1 MTVVKY
7 RAGAPKRTMTRTIAG
22 AALAVLVAAVV
33 WGAFAFGAVYPWA
46 YWPLAAGALAVGL
59 VGVSLPACAGAAKL
73 TGLRVIAAAFALFLT
88 AAAVQTVPL
97 PLAQFAKLSPEA
109 SSALS
114 RLDLA
119 FAAGAW
125 VRHPLSIAPERTWV
139 ALALFA
145 SFALLVLGCAR
156 LLSIRGARGTAE
168 AIAIVGVT
176 LALAAI
182 VQKPF
187 ATGKVYGLWTPID
200 GGTPYG
206 PFVNRNHFAGW
217 MLMGLPLTLGLL
229 CAMLSRAMRGVRPYW
244 RDQLMWLST
253 PDASLILLTGGAT
266 IVMAISLVLT
276 LSMSGMTALA
286 AAILITAAC
295 VVRRRWTRARTAAA
309 IAYLAL
315 LFVVAYGWAGSDVIA
330 SRFSDGDWSEL
341 DARRGAWTDALDVSA
356 RFPLTGTGLN
366 TYGVATIL
374 YQRHDLSHH
383 YEQAHNDYLQLVAE
397 GGVLLAVPAALCL
410 AVFAHAVRRRFRD
423 ETSSTA
429 YWLRVGAVTGL
440 AAIALQETFDF
451 SLQMPGNALLLA
463 VLCGIALH
471 AAPPKAEAA
480 LRAQV

>member
-1 MTVVKY
+1 MTIVQY
-7 RAGAPKRTMTRTIAG
+7 RPAVPRRSPTPAIAAGA
-22 AALAVLVAAVV
+22 LAFLVAAVV

-46 YWPLAAGALAVGL
+46 YWPLAAGAAAVGL
-59 VGVSLPACAGAAKL
+59 VGVSLPRPAGAARI
-73 TGLRVIAAAFALFLT
+73 TGLRLLGGAFVLFLAAAL
-88 AAAVQTVPL
+88 VQTLPL
-97 PLAQFAKLSPEA
+97 PIAQLAKLSPEA

-114 RLDLA
+114 RLDLG
-119 FAAGAW
+119 FAAAAPA
-125 VRHPLSIAPERTWV
+125 RHALSIAPARTWT
-139 ALALFA
+139 ALELFV
-145 SFALLVLGCAR
+145 SFALLVVGCAR
-156 LLSIRGARGTAE
+156 LLSIRGARRTAA
-168 AIAIVGVT
+168 AIAIVGVS
-176 LALAAI
+176 LAFAAI

-187 ATGKVYGLWTPID
+187 ATGKVYGVWTPID

-229 CAMLSRAMRGVRPYW
+229 CAMWSRAMAGVRPYW
-244 RDQLMWLST
+244 RDRLMWLST
-253 PDASLILLTGGAT
+253 PDASLILLTGAAT

-286 AAILITAAC
+286 AAIVITAAC
-295 VVRRRWTRARTAAA
+295 VIRRRWTRGRTAAA

-341 DARRGAWTDALDVSA
+341 DVRRGAWTDALDVSA
-356 RFPLTGTGLN
+356 RFPVTGTGLN

-374 YQRHDLSHH
+374 YQRHDLAHH
-383 YEQAHNDYLQLVAE
+383 YEQAHNDYLQLIAE

-410 AVFAHAVRRRFRD
+410 GVFAHTVRRRFRD

-451 SLQMPGNALLLA
+451 SLQMPGNALLFA

-471 AAPPKAEAA
+471 VAPPKPEAPH
-480 LRAQV
+480 RPQV

>member
-7 RAGAPKRTMTRTIAG
+7 RPAAPRRTLTPAIAA
-22 AALAVLVAAVV
+22 AALALVVAGVV

-46 YWPLAAGALAVGL
+46 YWPLAACALAVGV
-59 VGVSLPACAGAAKL
+59 VGVSLPRCARAASPAGLRLIGAAF
-73 TGLRVIAAAFALFLT
+73 VVFLI
-88 AAAVQTVPL
+88 AAAVQIVPL
-97 PLAQFAKLSPEA
+97 PLAQLAKLSPEA

-114 RLDLA
+114 RLDLG
-119 FAAGAW
+119 FAGGAPD
-125 VRHPLSIAPERTWV
+125 RHALSIAPARTWT

-145 SFALLVLGCAR
+145 SFAFLVVGSAR
-156 LLSIRGARGTAE
+156 LLSIRGARRTAE
-168 AIAIVGVT
+168 AVAIVGVS
-176 LALAAI
+176 LAFAAI
-182 VQKPF
+182 AQMPF
-187 ATGKVYGLWTPID
+187 ATGKVYGVWTPID

-217 MLMGLPLTLGLL
+217 MLMGLPLTFGLL

-244 RDQLMWLST
+244 RDRLMWLST
-253 PDASLILLTGGAT
+253 PDASLILLTGAAT

-276 LSMSGMTALA
+276 LSLSGMTALA
-286 AAILITAAC
+286 AAIAITAVC
-295 VVRRRWTRARTAAA
+295 VIRRRWTRGRTAAA

-315 LFVVAYGWAGSDVIA
+315 LFLVAYGWAGSDVIA
-330 SRFSDGDWSEL
+330 SRFGENDWHEL

-374 YQRHDLSHH
+374 YQRHDLEHH
-383 YEQAHNDYLQLVAE
+383 YEQAHNDYLQLMAE

-410 AVFAHAVRRRFRD
+410 AVFAHTVRRRFRD
-423 ETSSTA
+423 ETSTTA

-451 SLQMPGNALLLA
+451 SLQMPGNALLFA

-471 AAPPKAEAA
+471 VAPPKAEVP
-480 LRAQV
+480 RRPQV